1 MFCESCDGV
10 GQVDDPRWYDVELLK
25 KDEYCGDPSES
36 IYKVEFKMYEAHKL
50 RELCQG
56 KQIRV
61 SAENFRQGHN
71 VALGLILGKGSKVT
85 LRDDIP

>member
-1 MFCESCDGV
+1 VTDQAKIQE
-10 GQVDDPRWYDVELLK
+10 DDPRWYDVELLK
-25 KDEYCGDPSES
+25 NECDWDPSEGQ
-36 IYKVEFKMYEAHKL
+36 YKVEFKYYEPAKVKDFKL
-50 RELCQG
+50 SQG